1 MSAYKRIQCKIVN
14 KECLLQALD
23 TLGLTHTVHDK
34 PVALTGYEGRLRTG
48 SKAEIVVSKSVLN
61 KSFTGASN
69 DLGFTWNEK
78 SNSYDM
84 ICSDYDAAQKLPQR
98 ILQAYAMSVIK
109 KAAEAGHFTVK
120 EASSATQLQSRKQ
133 QKVKMVFSKVI

>member
-1 MSAYKRIQCKIVN
+1 MSAYKRIKCKIVN

-23 TLGLTHTVHDK
+23 TLGLTHTVHAK
-34 PVALTGYEGRLRTG
+34 PVALTGYEGRLRNNT
-48 SKAEIVVSKSVLN
+48 AEIVVSKSVLN

-69 DLGFTWNEK
+69 DLGFIWNEE
-78 SNSYDM
+78 SGSYDM

-120 EASSATQLQSRKQ
+120 QAADTSQLKQ
-133 QKVKMVFSKVI
+133 RQRQKVKIVFSKVI